1 MAQASSHDEQMK
13 NFMGTEILVSGIKD
27 WKLQG
32 VDHAA
37 CRVDDTTSQ
46 KPAKSRSRESVD
58 NLTKS
63 QDADPAHGNVDH
75 GREPFGAGDPE
86 GFDQDS
92 GDRDAPHKAK
102 QHPAGVV
109 T

>member
-1 MAQASSHDEQMK
+1 MAQASAHDEQMK
-13 NFMGTEILVSGIKD
+13 NFMGAEVLVSGIKKR
-27 WKLQG
+27 KLQG

-37 CRVDDTTSQ
+37 YRVDDTTSQ
-46 KPAKSRSRESVD
+46 KPSKSRSRKSMDDLAE
-58 NLTKS
+58 S
-63 QDADPAHGNVDH
+63 QDTDPAHGDVDQ

-109 T
+109 A